1 MPDKS
6 QSQKKLFSFFFF
18 DGKTLPLNIINLKK
32 AHEVTV
38 MNPKWD
44 TYFLRLSYMER
55 FVSYD

>member
-6 QSQKKLFSFFFF
+6 QSQKKLFLFFF

-38 MNPKWD
+38 MNPKLD
-44 TYFLRLSYMER
+44 TYFLRRSCMER